1 MEKLIEITDPKEM
14 EKFVKSSNYLL
25 VDDGLDEYVIHE
37 SDLVDYIYNRNEEVT
52 IYKPDGQF
60 LLSTIGFF
68 LNKIS
73 YNERQ
78 KIIERLI
85 RLQLGEEESKVTY
98 YCESTILD
106 YMQSYTLSIVT
117 LFLIDLLI
125 HLLYRVNN

>member
-1 MEKLIEITDPKEM
+1 MDKIIEITDPKEM
-14 EKFVKSSNYLL
+14 EKFVKTNKYLL
-25 VDDGLDEYVIHE
+25 VDDGMDEFIIKE
-37 SDLVDYIYNRNEEVT
+37 SDLPNYIYNRNEEVT
-52 IYKPDGQF
+52 IYKPDGEF

-73 YNERQ
+73 YKERQ

-106 YMQSYTLSIVT
+106 YM
-117 LFLIDLLI
+117 
-125 HLLYRVNN
+125 

>member
-1 MEKLIEITDPKEM
+1 MKKR
-14 EKFVKSSNYLL
+14 L
-25 VDDGLDEYVIHE
+25 VSVVIP
-37 SDLVDYIYNRNEEVT
+37 IYNEEAGIV
-52 IYKPDGQF
+52 DF
-60 LLSTIGFF
+60 LDAQLLPV

-106 YMQSYTLSIVT
+106 YM
-117 LFLIDLLI
+117 
-125 HLLYRVNN
+125 

>member
-1 MEKLIEITDPKEM
+1 MNKLVEITDPTKM
-14 EKFVKSSNYLL
+14 EKFVKSNYLL

-37 SDLVDYIYNRNEEVT
+37 SDLVDYIYNRNEKVT
-52 IYKPDGQF
+52 IYKPDGEF

-85 RLQLGEEESKVTY
+85 RLQLGEEKSIIQQAQ
-98 YCESTILD
+98 ILRNE
-106 YMQSYTLSIVT
+106 Q
-117 LFLIDLLI
+117 
-125 HLLYRVNN
+125 NQ

>member
-1 MEKLIEITDPKEM
+1 MKKLIEITDPKEM
-14 EKFVKSSNYLL
+14 EKFVRNNNYLL
-25 VDDGLDEYVIHE
+25 VDDGLDEYVIKE
-37 SDLVDYIYNRNEEVT
+37 DDLVDYIVNRNEDINV
-52 IYKPDGQF
+52 YRPDGEF

-85 RLQLGEEESKVTY
+85 RLQLGEEESRTTY

-106 YMQSYTLSIVT
+106 YI
-117 LFLIDLLI
+117 
-125 HLLYRVNN
+125 

>member
-1 MEKLIEITDPKEM
+1 MNKLIEITDPKEM
-14 EKFVKSSNYLL
+14 KEFVKSNNFLL
-25 VDDGLDEYVIHE
+25 VDDGLYEYIIHE

-52 IYKPDGQF
+52 IYKPDGEF

-78 KIIERLI
+78 KIIDRLI
-85 RLQLGEEESKVTY
+85 KLQLGEEESKIVY

-106 YMQSYTLSIVT
+106 YI
-117 LFLIDLLI
+117 
-125 HLLYRVNN
+125 